1 MMKKIAF
8 LFLFSCVQF
17 ITNAQTVY
25 STKTGKAWFDAGTGI
40 EDITATNKSVI
51 SAFDGT
57 SGKIQ
62 FKISIKAFEFAT
74 ALMGEHFNE
83 NYMESDKYPD
93 AKFNGTVT
101 NLDKINLSKDGTYPA
116 VVKGKLTIHGVEN
129 EVEAKGNFTVS
140 GQTIEANSEF
150 VINMADYKIAI
161 PSVVKDKL
169 SKTAKIKINCNYS
182 PVKK

>member
-25 STKTGKAWFDAGTGI
+25 STKTGKAWFDAGTGF

-74 ALMGEHFNE
+74 ALMGDHFNE

-93 AKFNGTVT
+93 AKFNGLVT